1 MSDNKKQPAPTKTSD
16 PKIDAIKEIIFGD
29 TIKEIEQEFDDTQ
42 HLIQQ
47 QKAAMEKQVAQLRET
62 MDQMMKELRQDLDN
76 HVATL
81 KEEMSQRFSQLQDSS
96 ANRSSLGKML
106 EEIGK
111 KLQAW
116 AQITCWGLGTFSN

>member
-1 MSDNKKQPAPTKTSD
+1 MSENKKEAAPAKISD

-42 HLIQQ
+42 NLIQQ
-47 QKAAMEKQVAQLRET
+47 HKADIEKEVGQLRET
-62 MDQMMKELRQDLDN
+62 MDQMMKELKQDLDK

-81 KEEMSQRFSQLQDSS
+81 KEEMSQKFGQLQDSS

-111 KLQAW
+111 KLQA
-116 AQITCWGLGTFSN
+116 